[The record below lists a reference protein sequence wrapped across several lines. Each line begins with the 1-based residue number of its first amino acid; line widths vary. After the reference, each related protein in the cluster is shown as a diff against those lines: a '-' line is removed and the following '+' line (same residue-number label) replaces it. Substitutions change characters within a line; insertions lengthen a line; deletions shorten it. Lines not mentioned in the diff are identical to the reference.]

1 MSHLSQMTGLAVQ
14 NFLSA
19 GTGIALAFAVMR
31 AFAAGGVT
39 QLGNFWV
46 DLTRITLW
54 LLLPGALIAAF
65 AFIAM
70 GVPQTLAASVTATTL
85 AGGEQTIALGPVA
98 FQLAIKHLG
107 TNGGGFFGVN
117 SLHPFEG
124 PSALATSLQI
134 ILQVVIPFGLCLAFG
149 RIVGDAR
156 QGRMLLAVMV
166 GFVLVATLAIYAA
179 EAAGNPLHIA
189 AGLSPAQG
197 NMEGKD
203 LRFGLALAALFTATT
218 TGASC
223 GAVNAMLDSFTP
235 LGGLVPMFL
244 IQLGEV
250 LPGGVGSGLYGM
262 LVFALL
268 AVFVAG
274 LMVGRTPEYLGKK
287 VQAREVKL
295 AMLAVL
301 VLPAAIL
308 GFAGLSL
315 VLEVGTASL
324 QDAGPH
330 GLSEMLYAF
339 TSAAGNNGS
348 AFGGLTA
355 DTPWLNTTLGIAML
369 AGRFGFVI
377 PVLAI
382 AGSLAAKPRA
392 PEGPGTLPTHGPLFI
407 GLLAGVIL
415 ILGGLQYL
423 PALAL
428 GPIAE
433 HFAMLAGQNL
443 LKALPMQTS
452 IALFDG
458 AILRR
463 AALDAVLKLNLR
475 HLVRNPVIFVTE
487 VVSILVTILAVRDA
501 AAGNAFGFQASVA
514 AWLWLTVL
522 FATFAEAVAEGRG
535 KARAASLRA
544 ARGDTMARFVPLPES
559 FGPDDTTLTIPRAAA
574 ELKRGD
580 HVLVEAGEII
590 PSDGE
595 IVQGI
600 ASVNESAV
608 TGESAPVIREAG
620 GDRSAVTG
628 GTLVVSDRILVR
640 THRRGRRHLPGPYDR
655 DGRGR
660 LAQKNPNEIALD
672 ILLAG
677 MTIIFLIAVVTL
689 VGLASYSG
697 SAPSMVVL
705 AALLVTLIPTTIG
718 GLLSAIGIAG
728 MDRLVRFNVPGHVRP
743 RGRGRGRRGRAAARQ
758 DRHHHLRQPPGSSLH
773 RGTRR
778 ERGGDGRSRRA
789 GQPGG

>member
-1 MSHLSQMTGLAVQ
+1 MTMIGWAQIALVLGCALVLAVPIGAWLAAMAQGRLGPLARLDTAVLRVAGVDAARGQAWQSYLLAMLAFNAAGFVLLYALLRLQDVLPLNPQSFDGIPPYLAFNTALSFVTNTNWQAYSGEVAMSHLSQMAGLTVQ

-19 GTGIALAFAVMR
+19 ATGIALAFAVIR

-39 QLGNFWV
+39 QLGNFWA
-46 DLTRITLW
+46 DLTRVTLF
-54 LLLPGALIAAF
+54 LLLPGAVLAAF

-70 GVPQTLAASVTATTL
+70 GVPQTLEASVTATTL
-85 AGGEQTIALGPVA
+85 EGGEQVIPLGPVG

-149 RIVGDAR
+149 RMVGDAQ
-156 QGRMLLAVMV
+156 QGRALLAVML
-166 GFVLVATLAIYAA
+166 GFVLAATLAIYAA

-189 AGLSPAQG
+189 AGVSPTQG

-203 LRFGLALAALFTATT
+203 VRFGLALAALFTATT

-235 LGGLVPMFL
+235 LGGLVPLFL

-308 GFAGLSL
+308 GLAGLSL

-330 GLSEMLYAF
+330 GLTEMLYAF

-355 DTPWLNTTLGIAML
+355 DTPWLNTTLGFAML

-392 PEGPGTLPTHGPLFI
+392 PEGAGTLPTHGPLFA

-433 HFAMLAGQNL
+433 HVAMLAGQ
-443 LKALPMQTS
+443 
-452 IALFDG
+452 
-458 AILRR
+458 
-463 AALDAVLKLNLR
+463 
-475 HLVRNPVIFVTE
+475 
-487 VVSILVTILAVRDA
+487 
-501 AAGNAFGFQASVA
+501 
-514 AWLWLTVL
+514 
-522 FATFAEAVAEGRG
+522 
-535 KARAASLRA
+535 
-544 ARGDTMARFVPLPES
+544 S
-559 FGPDDTTLTIPRAAA
+559 F
-574 ELKRGD
+574 
-580 HVLVEAGEII
+580 
-590 PSDGE
+590 
-595 IVQGI
+595 
-600 ASVNESAV
+600 
-608 TGESAPVIREAG
+608 
-620 GDRSAVTG
+620 
-628 GTLVVSDRILVR
+628 
-640 THRRGRRHLPGPYDR
+640 
-655 DGRGR
+655 
-660 LAQKNPNEIALD
+660 
-672 ILLAG
+672 
-677 MTIIFLIAVVTL
+677 
-689 VGLASYSG
+689 
-697 SAPSMVVL
+697 
-705 AALLVTLIPTTIG
+705 
-718 GLLSAIGIAG
+718 
-728 MDRLVRFNVPGHVRP
+728 
-743 RGRGRGRRGRAAARQ
+743 
-758 DRHHHLRQPPGSSLH
+758 
-773 RGTRR
+773 
-778 ERGGDGRSRRA
+778 
-789 GQPGG
+789 

>member
-1 MSHLSQMTGLAVQ
+1 MTMIGWAQIALVLGCALLLAVPVGAWLAAIARGQLGPLARVDAALLRGAGVEAARGQSWQGYLLAMLAFNAAGFALLYALLRLQGVLPLNPQGFDGIPPFLAFNTAISFVTNTNWQAYSGEAAMSHLSQMAGLAVQ

-19 GTGIALAFAVMR
+19 ATGIALAFAVIR
-31 AFAAGGVT
+31 AFVAGGLT
-39 QLGNFWV
+39 QLGNFWA
-46 DLTRITLW
+46 DLTRVTLW
-54 LLLPGALIAAF
+54 LLLPGAMLAGF

-70 GVPQTLAASVTATTL
+70 GVPQTLEASVTAATL
-85 AGGEQTIALGPVA
+85 AGGEQVIALGPVA

-124 PSALATSLQI
+124 PGALATSLQI
-134 ILQVVIPFGLCLAFG
+134 ILQTVIPFGLCLAFG
-149 RIVGDAR
+149 RMVGDMR
-156 QGRMLLAVMV
+156 QGRALLAVMV
-166 GFVLVATLAIYAA
+166 GVVLVATLAIYAA
-179 EAAGNPLHIA
+179 EAGGNPLHIA
-189 AGLSPAQG
+189 AGVAPVQG

-223 GAVNAMLDSFTP
+223 GAVNAMIDSFTP
-235 LGGLVPMFL
+235 LGGLVPMLL

-308 GFAGLSL
+308 GLAGLSL

-355 DTPWLNTTLGIAML
+355 DTPWLNTMLGFAML

-392 PEGPGTLPTHGPLFI
+392 PEGAGMLPTHGPLFV

-433 HFAMLAGQNL
+433 HFAMLAGQ
-443 LKALPMQTS
+443 
-452 IALFDG
+452 
-458 AILRR
+458 
-463 AALDAVLKLNLR
+463 
-475 HLVRNPVIFVTE
+475 
-487 VVSILVTILAVRDA
+487 
-501 AAGNAFGFQASVA
+501 
-514 AWLWLTVL
+514 
-522 FATFAEAVAEGRG
+522 TF
-535 KARAASLRA
+535 
-544 ARGDTMARFVPLPES
+544 
-559 FGPDDTTLTIPRAAA
+559 
-574 ELKRGD
+574 
-580 HVLVEAGEII
+580 
-590 PSDGE
+590 
-595 IVQGI
+595 
-600 ASVNESAV
+600 
-608 TGESAPVIREAG
+608 
-620 GDRSAVTG
+620 
-628 GTLVVSDRILVR
+628 
-640 THRRGRRHLPGPYDR
+640 
-655 DGRGR
+655 
-660 LAQKNPNEIALD
+660 
-672 ILLAG
+672 
-677 MTIIFLIAVVTL
+677 
-689 VGLASYSG
+689 
-697 SAPSMVVL
+697 
-705 AALLVTLIPTTIG
+705 
-718 GLLSAIGIAG
+718 
-728 MDRLVRFNVPGHVRP
+728 
-743 RGRGRGRRGRAAARQ
+743 
-758 DRHHHLRQPPGSSLH
+758 
-773 RGTRR
+773 
-778 ERGGDGRSRRA
+778 
-789 GQPGG
+789 